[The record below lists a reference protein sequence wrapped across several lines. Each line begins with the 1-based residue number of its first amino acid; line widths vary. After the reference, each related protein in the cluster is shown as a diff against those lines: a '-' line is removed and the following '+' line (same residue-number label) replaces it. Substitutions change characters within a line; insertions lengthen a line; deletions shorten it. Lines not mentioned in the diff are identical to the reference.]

1 MRLPRRP
8 PRAPRLAPSPRP
20 RFTERQGRRRGCGK
34 RVLPAVL
41 IPSAPSTRPGGESL
55 GPGRRLP
62 GHPGS
67 SRPSAFKSLECAAP
81 HPAPTTITT
90 ARRQR
95 KAKLNPEAAAQRRQ
109 TASAGRRESRRGRG
123 DTGTRAPR
131 ARLAGRGPE
140 QPLWAPGSSSDG
152 GNDSGCRSSRRARGH
167 RVGETA
173 AHVSTAASFT
183 AGARRRPTCPCTGDR
198 VTRTR
203 RGHSGMALG
212 LQIKEILA
220 FVTRE

>member
-90 ARRQR
+90 ARQR

-109 TASAGRRESRRGRG
+109 TASTGRRESRRGRG
-123 DTGTRAPR
+123 DAGPSRTAGGAGTGAAAVGTGQVLRRWKRQRLQEQPKGTRSPCWRDGRPR
-131 ARLAGRGPE
+131 VHGSVVHSRGT
-140 QPLWAPGSSSDG
+140 
-152 GNDSGCRSSRRARGH
+152 
-167 RVGETA
+167 ET
-173 AHVSTAASFT
+173 AHVSVH
-183 AGARRRPTCPCTGDR
+183 G
-198 VTRTR
+198 
-203 RGHSGMALG
+203 
-212 LQIKEILA
+212 
-220 FVTRE
+220 